1 MKIGTRTSAILTAT
15 ASLIAIT
22 MSAAPAQAQ
31 QAEDC
36 SAYDTQAER
45 DACAERVNTTVARP
59 DSVSSDDGAI
69 IVTGSRIRKSEFNS
83 PDPIQIINPDLGQK
97 QGQNQLADILQSSP
111 VAAGSI
117 QITSAIS
124 NSFVT
129 NGGAD
134 AQTVSL
140 RGLGAERTLVLLNG
154 RRAGPAGVRGAV
166 SSFDLNVL
174 PLSVVKQVEVL
185 KTGASSIYGSDAVA
199 GVVNILTKT
208 DTDGFEVGGFTSVP
222 VHGGGETYD
231 FNVTWGKRF
240 DRGHVLATVDY
251 YQQQNLRRNDRKF
264 LGCQEEYLTR
274 EDGTRADI
282 VDFRTGKPAC
292 NGIIGNLILTNNDF
306 SGDPIVNDDGD
317 LVGFQPT
324 LLAPNG
330 Q

>member
-45 DACAERVNTTVARP
+45 DACADRVNTTVATP
-59 DSVSSDDGAI
+59 DRVGSDDGAI

-97 QGQNQLADILQSSP
+97 QGQNQLADLLQSSP

-222 VHGGGETYD
+222 VHGGGETY
-231 FNVTWGKRF
+231 
-240 DRGHVLATVDY
+240 
-251 YQQQNLRRNDRKF
+251 
-264 LGCQEEYLTR
+264 
-274 EDGTRADI
+274 
-282 VDFRTGKPAC
+282 
-292 NGIIGNLILTNNDF
+292 
-306 SGDPIVNDDGD
+306 
-317 LVGFQPT
+317 
-324 LLAPNG
+324 
-330 Q
+330 